1 MVRKHKGNHA
11 WLPSVFAYLNSSPR
25 DLFLSYDQIISGAKL
40 SSCYR
45 DLSLKDS
52 TICPSRMRFA
62 MIMKAKKE
70 IDKQR
75 ENISYGRYLWRI
87 KDEYRHK
94 PLRYGRT
101 D

>member
-1 MVRKHKGNHA
+1 MPRKHKGNHA
-11 WLPSVFAYLNSSPR
+11 WLPSVFAYLNSQPKGE
-25 DLFLSYDQIISGAKL
+25 FYSYDQIISGAKL

-45 DLSLKDS
+45 DLHLKDS
-52 TICPSRMRFA
+52 NICPSRMRFA

-70 IDKQR
+70 IAKQR
-75 ENISYGRYLWRI
+75 ERVSYGPYLWRI

-94 PLRYGRT
+94 PLRNGST